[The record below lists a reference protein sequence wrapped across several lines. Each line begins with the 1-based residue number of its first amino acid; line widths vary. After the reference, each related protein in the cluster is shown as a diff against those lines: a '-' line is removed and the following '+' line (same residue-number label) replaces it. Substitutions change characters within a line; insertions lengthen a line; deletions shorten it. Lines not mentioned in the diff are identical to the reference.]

1 MSPILTQ
8 HGIRIPSQSNKAEKD
23 IKRIQIEKEEVELS
37 LFADGMI
44 LYLRDP
50 EPGMVAHTCNPTYS
64 GGRDQEDFSSL
75 PVQQKVHKTPAQS
88 IKNWVWWG
96 AHVIQA
102 TQEAQVG
109 ESRSAPVWVQAQ
121 DPISKV
127 NKA

>member
-64 GGRDQEDFSSL
+64 RGRDQEDHSFSQPEANSL
-75 PVQQKVHKTPAQS
+75 QDSILKYPIQKKLVEFLK
-88 IKNWVWWG
+88 W
-96 AHVIQA
+96 
-102 TQEAQVG
+102 
-109 ESRSAPVWVQAQ
+109 
-121 DPISKV
+121 
-127 NKA
+127 